1 MRHFMDS
8 YLGNGVVLIDHRT
21 GAVHDR
27 MAILAAAAAR
37 AAELKTCGV
46 SRQGRVVIAHGSD
59 SSVLADLL
67 ASWSLGAA
75 AVMVS
80 KTITASEKDNVL
92 AATRAQCWIGA
103 DAPTGVASLP
113 PAPMDQS
120 GGPALKLV
128 ASLDDPALI
137 MMTSGTTSQ
146 PKGVVLT
153 HRALQARIALNI
165 AHIGRDD
172 LAVALSVL
180 PMHFG
185 HGLIGNILTAMAAG
199 SRLVIWPEPG
209 PAGLPVLGK
218 VIDEH
223 GITFM
228 SSVPS
233 LWRVATRLSAR
244 PEKGSL
250 RRVHV
255 GSAPLAAPLWDDIC
269 TWCGTK
275 RVLNMYGITETS
287 NWIGGWS
294 AETGDLRDNVVGRP
308 WGGSLRV
315 VAADGSLALA
325 GKGEVA
331 VNSPSL
337 MAGYFER
344 QDLTDAALKGDWF
357 LTGDI
362 GEIDGQGNLTL
373 VGRSK
378 FEINKG
384 GIKIPAEEID
394 ALLERHPDIEEACAF
409 SLPDSLSGETVAA
422 AIVFRDGA
430 VSYTLAIRQWCEEHI
445 RREAVPSKL
454 FVLAALPR
462 TDRGKLNRDV
472 VREASLSGAGQQMG

>member
-1 MRHFMDS
+1 MDS
-8 YLGNGVVLIDHRT
+8 YLGKGVVLVDHRS
-21 GAVHDR
+21 GAVHGRD
-27 MAILAAAAAR
+27 ALIAAAAAR
-37 AAELKTCGV
+37 AGELEQCGV
-46 SRQGRVVIAHGSD
+46 SRLDRVVIGHGSD
-59 SSVLADLL
+59 SAVLADLL
-67 ASWSLGAA
+67 ATWSLGAA

-92 AATRAQCWIGA
+92 KATRAKAWSGP
-103 DAPTGVASLP
+103 DAPEGVAALAAADMRGQGGGRLP
-113 PAPMDQS
+113 AIA
-120 GGPALKLV
+120 G
-128 ASLDDPALI
+128 LDDPALI

-165 AHIGRDD
+165 AHIGRQD
-172 LAVALSVL
+172 LAVTLSVL

-199 SRLVIWPEPG
+199 ARLVLWPEPG
-209 PAGLPVLGK
+209 PAGLPLLGK
-218 VIDEH
+218 VIDDH
-223 GITFM
+223 GISFM

-233 LWRVATRLSAR
+233 LWRVAARLSPR
-244 PEKGSL
+244 PERGTL

-255 GSAPLAAPLWDDIC
+255 GSAPLAANLWDEIC
-269 TWCGTK
+269 AWSGTR

-294 AETGDLRDNVVGRP
+294 AETGELADNRVGQP
-308 WGGSLRV
+308 WGGSFRI
-315 VAADGSLALA
+315 AAGDGALMIA
-325 GKGEVA
+325 GRGEVA

-337 MAGYFER
+337 MASYFER
-344 QDLTDAALKGDWF
+344 PDLTAASLKGDWF

-362 GEIDGQGNLTL
+362 GEIDGDGNLTL

-409 SLPDSLSGETVAA
+409 ALPDSLSGETVAA
-422 AIVFRDGA
+422 AIVFKAGA
-430 VSYTLAIRQWCEEHI
+430 AAEMLAVLDWCGRNI
-445 RREAVPSKL
+445 RREAAPSKL
-454 FVLAALPR
+454 FVLPVLPR

-472 VREASLSGAGQQMG
+472 VREASLNAAGL

>member
-1 MRHFMDS
+1 MDS
-8 YLGNGVVLIDHRT
+8 YLGKGVELVDHRG
-21 GAVHDR
+21 GAVHGRDG
-27 MAILAAAAAR
+27 IVAAAAAR
-37 AAELKTCGV
+37 AGELLDCGV
-46 SRQGRVVIAHGSD
+46 SRHERVVIGHGSD
-59 SSVLADLL
+59 CAVLADLM
-67 ASWSLGAA
+67 AIWSVGAA

-80 KTITASEKDNVL
+80 KTITAPEKDNVL
-92 AATRAQCWIGA
+92 AATRAKAWIGEL
-103 DAPTGVASLP
+103 APEGVAALG
-113 PAPMDQS
+113 PAPMERPHGS
-120 GGPALKLV
+120 GLKAV
-128 ASLDDPALI
+128 AGLDDPALI

-153 HRALQARIALNI
+153 HRAIQARIALNI

-172 LAVALSVL
+172 LAVSLSVL

-185 HGLIGNILTAMAAG
+185 HGLIGNILTPMAAG
-199 SRLVIWPEPG
+199 ARLVIWPEPG
-209 PAGLPVLGK
+209 PAGLPALGK
-218 VIDEH
+218 VIDDH

-233 LWRVATRLSAR
+233 LWRVATRLSPK
-244 PEKGSL
+244 PERGSL

-255 GSAPLAAPLWDDIC
+255 GSAPLAAPLWEDIC
-269 TWCGTK
+269 NWCGTR

-294 AETGDLRDNVVGRP
+294 AETGELADNRIGRP

-315 VAADGSLALA
+315 VGENGSMMAAGR
-325 GKGEVA
+325 GEVA

-344 QDLTDAALKGDWF
+344 PDLTGPALKGDWF

-362 GEIDGQGNLTL
+362 GEIDGDGNLTL

-409 SLPDSLSGETVAA
+409 ALPDSLSGETVAA
-422 AIVFRDGA
+422 AIVFRQGCAGDPMS
-430 VSYTLAIRQWCEEHI
+430 VRDWCERHI

-454 FVLAALPR
+454 FMLTVLPR

-472 VREASLSGAGQQMG
+472 VRRASLGAADGQTG

>member
-8 YLGNGVVLIDHRT
+8 YLGQGVVLIDHRT

-27 MAILAAAAAR
+27 TAILTAAGFR
-37 AAELKTCGV
+37 AGGLETCGV
-46 SRQGRVVIAHGSD
+46 SRLDRVVIAHGSD
-59 SSVLADLL
+59 SAVLVDLL
-67 ASWSLGAA
+67 AIWSLGAA

-80 KTITASEKDNVL
+80 KAITAPEKDNVL
-92 AATRAQCWIGA
+92 AATRAKAWIGA
-103 DAPTGVASLP
+103 DAPGGVAALA
-113 PAPMDQS
+113 PAAMDRA
-120 GGPALKLV
+120 GDPALKLA

-153 HRALQARIALNI
+153 HRAVQARIALNI

-172 LAVALSVL
+172 LGVALSVL

-185 HGLIGNILTAMAAG
+185 HGLIGNILTPMAAG
-199 SRLVIWPEPG
+199 ARLVIWPEPG
-209 PAGLPVLGK
+209 AAGLPVLGK
-218 VIDEH
+218 VIDDH
-223 GITFM
+223 GVTFM

-233 LWRVATRLSAR
+233 LWRVATRLSPR

-255 GSAPLAAPLWDDIC
+255 GSAPLAAPLWDEIC
-269 TWCGTK
+269 AWTGTR

-294 AETGDLRDNVVGRP
+294 AESGDLRDNLVGRP
-308 WGGSLRV
+308 WGGSFRV
-315 VAADGSLALA
+315 VAADGSMGLA

-331 VNSPSL
+331 VNSPSV

-344 QDLTDAALKGDWF
+344 QDLSDAALKGDWF

-362 GEIDGQGNLTL
+362 GEIDADGHLTL

-422 AIVFRDGA
+422 AIVFKDGA
-430 VSYTLAIRQWCEEHI
+430 VSDTLAIRQWCEEHI

-454 FVLAALPR
+454 FVLPVLPR

-472 VREASLSGAGQQMG
+472 VREASLSPAGQQKG